1 MFTIVVNKPGCR
13 EPAQGTLME
22 LEVLVGRHRTCQ
34 LVLPEETVSNRH
46 CRLLAMN
53 GGTLLIDAGSRN
65 GTYVNGE
72 RVQHPVLIAFE
83 DEVRIGS
90 YVLNVRSLSTQG
102 ARIGPEHR
110 SRSGRAGAG
119 ARAGADEPQAEN
131 EPGRVKSPWEVLG
144 IGRSTPLAEARAA
157 YFRLIAQYHPD
168 KVAALGPELRALA
181 EERTREIN
189 RAWELVLG
197 AGEPARRWAGR

>member
-13 EPAQGTLME
+13 EPAQGTLVE
-22 LEVLVGRHRTCQ
+22 PEVLVGRHRTCQ

-53 GGTLLIDAGSRN
+53 GGTLLIDAGSTN

-110 SRSGRAGAG
+110 RRTGGAWGG
-119 ARAGADEPQAEN
+119 ARAEADKPRAEG
-131 EPGRVKSPWEVLG
+131 ESGRVRSPWEVLG
-144 IGRSTPLAEARAA
+144 IAPSTSLGEARAA

-189 RAWELVLG
+189 RAWECVLE
-197 AGEPARRWAGR
+197 AGGPARRGAGR